1 MATRDSAVSGL
12 FFLQLAVS
20 LFLIVSGLL
29 GIMSYNSTISGVT
42 RALGRAFG
50 GSGELLNI
58 IVSVAE
64 LVSGAILLVGLFMIV
79 RNRTLFYAT
88 MVVFVLWA
96 VRVVYYYML
105 NGFLQPDL
113 LVWLQRVSPDL
124 IVLAS
129 LWVIFRRYA

>member
-20 LFLIVSGLL
+20 LFLIVTGLL

-50 GSGELLNI
+50 GSGDVMNI

-64 LVSGAILLVGLFMIV
+64 LVSGAILLVGLFLIV

-88 MVVFVLWA
+88 LVVFVLWA

-113 LVWLQRVSPDL
+113 LVWLQSVSPDL
-124 IVLAS
+124 IVLSS

>member
-1 MATRDSAVSGL
+1 MATRNSAVSGL

-50 GSGELLNI
+50 GSGDLMNI

-64 LVSGAILLVGLFMIV
+64 LVSGAILLVGLFLIV

-88 MVVFVLWA
+88 LVVFVLWA

-113 LVWLQRVSPDL
+113 LVWLQNVSPDL

-129 LWVIFRRYA
+129 LWVIFQRYA

>member
-1 MATRDSAVSGL
+1 MARRETVVDGV

-20 LFLIVSGLL
+20 LFLIVTGLL
-29 GIMSYNSTISGVT
+29 GIMSYNSTIGEVS
-42 RALGRAFG
+42 RALTRAFG
-50 GSGELLNI
+50 GRSDVLNI

-64 LVSGAILLVGLFMIV
+64 LVSGAILLVGLFLII
-79 RNRTLFYAT
+79 RNGTLFYAT
-88 MVVFVLWA
+88 LVVFVLWA
-96 VRVVYYYML
+96 VRVVFYYVL

-113 LVWLQRVSPDL
+113 LVWLSNVSPDL